1 METLPYDLIY
11 EFKEMQGISSIIFNY
26 QFSIFNLKEMHRFSS
41 IIMNFEEIQF
51 MLFTTIH
58 GFYPIHDN
66 GIVNSLL
73 NN

>member
-1 METLPYDLIY
+1 METLPYEIY
-11 EFKEMQGISSIIFNY
+11 EFKEM
-26 QFSIFNLKEMHRFSS
+26 HRFLS

-66 GIVNSLL
+66 GIVNSLKQ
-73 NN
+73 